1 MRTKNPYCLYL
12 PDDVIRAID
21 NEQDFMPRSKIIELI
36 LRNFLDGNETIPDLL
51 KKVKVIQSN
60 V

>member
-1 MRTKNPYCLYL
+1 MRNKNPYCLYL

-36 LRNFLDGNETIPDLL
+36 LRNFLDSNETIPDLL
-51 KKVKVIQSN
+51 KKVKVVQSD